1 MSYTRPAYNAAN
13 ATWAGASAY
22 TRPANNA
29 ADATWQTTVYEA
41 LLADS
46 GLPLAPAFVATGKQL
61 AILAD
66 TGPLGAPTFSAI
78 YGIGARIEVPGI
90 LGDVAF
96 VALKGRVWQAAIDSP
111 LGAVTALAF
120 TDYTSVIPAGATIRY
135 TMDLETPDG
144 TVRVPISSW
153 QATLQTENQSY
164 VGCVVPA
171 CTEWLPDIEAA
182 TEFAINRSVTVD
194 GAEISQE
201 MARAPLQTLQVDQ
214 GPARKTASLSGY
226 SDAFTEDSDPAAIY
240 DRSLEGIR
248 SVSSYASGSRVRC
261 AIDWL
266 LRPGQR
272 ALYQET
278 SMVVSYVNFYVNA
291 TDSYMDVGERL
302 T

>member
-1 MSYTRPAYNAAN
+1 MSYTRPAYNAAD

-22 TRPANNA
+22 TRPAYTA
-29 ADATWQTTVYEA
+29 ADATWQTTVWEA
-41 LLADS
+41 LLEDS
-46 GLPLAPAFVATGKQL
+46 GLPLAPSVVVVGDRLAFLENGS
-61 AILAD
+61 
-66 TGPLGAPTFSAI
+66 PLGAPTFSAI
-78 YGIGARIEVPGI
+78 YGIGARVELPGI

-96 VALKGRVWQAAIDSP
+96 VALKGRVWQAALDSP
-111 LGAVTALAF
+111 LGAVTVLAF

-194 GAEISQE
+194 GVVISQE
-201 MARAPLQTLQVDQ
+201 MARAPLQTMQVDQ
-214 GPARKTASLSGY
+214 GPRNKTASLSGY
-226 SDAFTEDSDPAAIY
+226 SDAFTEDSDPDVIY
-240 DRSLEGIR
+240 DRALEGIR

-278 SMVVSYVNFYVNA
+278 SMVVSYVNIYVNGA
-291 TDSYMDVGERL
+291 DSYMDVGERL